1 MRNRDLLVFTSQT
14 AMSGTDNIVNY
25 VVESASPQV
34 FDTSEA
40 DVVVD
45 TTARTITITGI
56 KNTPQS
62 TMMIVR

>member
-1 MRNRDLLVFTSQT
+1 M
-14 AMSGTDNIVNY
+14 NY

-45 TTARTITITGI
+45 ATARTITIAGI
-56 KNTPQS
+56 KNTPQC
-62 TMMIVR
+62 TTLILR

>member
-1 MRNRDLLVFTSQT
+1 MG
-14 AMSGTDNIVNY
+14 GTDNIVNY